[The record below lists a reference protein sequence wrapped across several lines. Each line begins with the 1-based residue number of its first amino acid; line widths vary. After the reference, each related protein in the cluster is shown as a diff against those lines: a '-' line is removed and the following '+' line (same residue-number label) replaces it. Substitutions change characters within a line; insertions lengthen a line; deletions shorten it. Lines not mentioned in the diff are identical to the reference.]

1 MKRPRTWIVTWRDAY
16 ALSET
21 WISAGHEYGPPVI
34 VTTVGYV
41 IDGPAGYLTIADST
55 YVTGDGN
62 ERWFGGITVIPD
74 GMVISRRRR

>member
-1 MKRPRTWIVTWRDAY
+1 MKRPRTWTVTWRDAY

-21 WISAGHEYGPPVI
+21 WISDGHEFSPPVI

-41 IDGPAGYLTIADST
+41 IDGPAGYLTVADST
-55 YVTGDGN
+55 YVSDGV
-62 ERWFGGITVIPD
+62 RFYGGVTVIPD